1 MKERFN
7 DFKKQRLDVVMGFP
21 RRFFSQFL
29 PQRRYWF
36 LFRAVQAERNI
47 FKLIFI
53 SPVWCFSY
61 FYVQDLHVGSENSVF
76 EHFKTRLSRS
86 LKSFGLSP
94 GLFID
99 HLVICHKSNNCS
111 SRAWI
116 RHWEKSTDESG
127 KYLTEISWVKWML
140 SDSP

>member
-1 MKERFN
+1 MSWW
-7 DFKKQRLDVVMGFP
+7 DFQEGF
-21 RRFFSQFL
+21 FL
-29 PQRRYWF
+29 NFYLNASVGF
-36 LFRAVQAERNI
+36 LFRAVQVERNI

-61 FYVQDLHVGSENSVF
+61 FYVHLHVGSENSVF

-94 GLFID
+94 GLFIN
-99 HLVICHKSNNCS
+99 HLLICHKSNNCS

>member
-1 MKERFN
+1 MSWW
-7 DFKKQRLDVVMGFP
+7 DFQEGFFLNFYLNADVG
-21 RRFFSQFL
+21 
-29 PQRRYWF
+29 F
-36 LFRAVQAERNI
+36 LFRAFQVERNI

-61 FYVQDLHVGSENSVF
+61 FYVHLQVGSENSVF